1 MCCAVARD
9 PKGKEDA
16 AAVVHS
22 RTLSV
27 STDLSTTVDAPGS
40 DVNRSALE
48 RADTLPGGPAARLD
62 DDEDHKL
69 LVAHVAEARAFLA
82 ARAWDNLAHIERFV
96 VGAALASRVSGR
108 FDDAGTRRHL
118 VGLLWP
124 LLPAPMRTPSSGGH
138 PWHTL
143 PARVAERAPHF
154 SIQPG
159 DVPRIAPSYSAF
171 LADLDVESLF
181 VAARTADTPPFL
193 APRSVCPGAAR
204 GSCAAVFLE
213 ERISAIP
220 TSLPPTAA
228 MPGVQ
233 GATWRCAAVRSLDGG
248 ERVRVRTGTD
258 GKPMRTVDGREEPIT
273 LTTDMLA
280 AWLLSAGPDAR
291 GLDLRSDDDR
301 ALLLTWAHALREKR
315 LQFGMH
321 DASVFELLEDDRAPA
336 SLRARVVEAAIAC
349 AIDVVARYAVD
360 PLAVRFALRGSEG
373 DGGWTEKAA
382 AALDACA
389 LFHDVT
395 PRTRSSAAPTGA
407 ATNGARTT
415 HARDIVWLDA
425 LLRPG
430 FACGRLT
437 SLSAGRAFARL
448 ATSVLAPLGVLPSS
462 GLKDGTGAVLLQRLV
477 DANDADGRGRYVERA
492 MPRLISFTPEAPVDS
507 RVIDEPL
514 FGAQGAWAHGRGHA
528 LADPRG
534 SPRHDVTAMPAW
546 LAFFL
551 EGLS

>member
-1 MCCAVARD
+1 M
-9 PKGKEDA
+9 
-16 AAVVHS
+16 
-22 RTLSV
+22 
-27 STDLSTTVDAPGS
+27 PGAS
-40 DVNRSALE
+40 
-48 RADTLPGGPAARLD
+48 AARLD
-62 DDEDHKL
+62 DDEDHKA
-69 LVAHVAEARAFLA
+69 LVAHLADARAFLA
-82 ARAWDNLAHIERFV
+82 TRAWDNLAHIERFV

-108 FDDAGTRRHL
+108 FDDVGTRRHL

-138 PWHTL
+138 AWHSL
-143 PARVAERAPHF
+143 PSRVADRAPHF
-154 SIQPG
+154 AIQPG
-159 DVPRIAPSYSAF
+159 DIPRIAPSYSAF
-171 LADLDVESLF
+171 LADLDVETLF
-181 VAARTADTPPFL
+181 VAARAQDTPPFL

-233 GATWRCAAVRSLDGG
+233 GATWRCAAVRAFDGG
-248 ERVRVRTGTD
+248 ERWRVRTGTD
-258 GKPMRTVDGREEPIT
+258 GKSMRTVDGREEPIT
-273 LTTDMLA
+273 LTTDMLS

-301 ALLLTWAHALREKR
+301 ALLLTWAHALREQR

-321 DASVFELLEDDRAPA
+321 DASVFELLEDDRASV

-349 AIDVVARYAVD
+349 AVDVVARYAAD
-360 PLAVRFALRGSEG
+360 PLTMRFELRGSEG

-395 PRTRSSAAPTGA
+395 PRGPPASGA
-407 ATNGARTT
+407 ASGAASG

-430 FACGRLT
+430 FANGRLT
-437 SLSAGRAFARL
+437 PLSAGRAFARL

-477 DANDADGRGRYVERA
+477 EMNDADGRGRYVERA
-492 MPRLISFTPEAPVDS
+492 PPRLVSFAPDAEPRLVPGGENS

-514 FGAQGAWAHGRGHA
+514 FGADGAWSHARGHA

-534 SPRHDVTAMPAW
+534 APRHDVTAMPAW